1 VHMLTA
7 MVRAEEELRELPI
20 EPVWVG
26 ILTLAVFIVLLFAL
40 LAFGKGRPHT

>member
-1 VHMLTA
+1 MLTTV
-7 MVRAEEELRELPI
+7 VRAEEELRELPI

-26 ILTLAVFIVLLFAL
+26 IIILAIFVVLLLAL

>member
-1 VHMLTA
+1 VHMLTS

-26 ILTLAVFIVLLFAL
+26 ILILAAFVVLLLAL
-40 LAFGKGRPHT
+40 LVFGKGRPHT

>member
-1 VHMLTA
+1 MLTT

-26 ILTLAVFIVLLFAL
+26 ILILATFVVLLLAL
-40 LAFGKGRPHT
+40 LVFGKGRPHT

>member
-1 VHMLTA
+1 MLTTV
-7 MVRAEEELRELPI
+7 VRAEEELRELPV

-26 ILTLAVFIVLLFAL
+26 VIILGIFVVLMLAL

>member
-1 VHMLTA
+1 MLTV
-7 MVRAEEELRELPI
+7 VRAEEELRELPI

-26 ILTLAVFIVLLFAL
+26 VITLAVFVVLMLAL

>member
-1 VHMLTA
+1 MLTS

-20 EPVWVG
+20 EPIWVG
-26 ILTLAVFIVLLFAL
+26 IITLVVFIVMLFAL

>member
-1 VHMLTA
+1 MRMLTS

-20 EPVWVG
+20 EPIWVG
-26 ILTLAVFIVLLFAL
+26 IITLAVFIVMLVAL

>member
-1 VHMLTA
+1 MLTS

-26 ILTLAVFIVLLFAL
+26 ILILAGFVVLLFAL
-40 LAFGKGRPHT
+40 LVFGKGRPHT

>member
-1 VHMLTA
+1 MRMLTA

-20 EPVWVG
+20 EPIWVG
-26 ILTLAVFIVLLFAL
+26 IITLAVFIVMLFAL

>member
-1 VHMLTA
+1 MLTS

-20 EPVWVG
+20 EPIWVG
-26 ILTLAVFIVLLFAL
+26 IITLAVFIVLLFVL

>member
-1 VHMLTA
+1 MMNTV
-7 MVRAEEELRELPI
+7 VRAEEELRELPI

-26 ILTLAVFIVLLFAL
+26 IIILAVFVVLLGAL

>member
-1 VHMLTA
+1 MRMLTS

-20 EPVWVG
+20 EPIWVG
-26 ILTLAVFIVLLFAL
+26 IITLAVFIVMLFAL